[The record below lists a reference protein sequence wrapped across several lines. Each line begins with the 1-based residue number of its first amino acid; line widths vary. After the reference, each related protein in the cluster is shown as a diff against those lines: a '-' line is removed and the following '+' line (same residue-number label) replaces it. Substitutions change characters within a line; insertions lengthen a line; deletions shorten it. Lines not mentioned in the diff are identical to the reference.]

1 MPEIQWTT
9 EAVEAKALEMIDMWE
24 PHCRSDMETVLATHL
39 AYLTASHLKL
49 QLQLQLQEAYQVNVG
64 SVIRTDEKAD
74 LFPPEP

>member
-49 QLQLQLQEAYQVNVG
+49 QLQLQLQLHCNCRRHIKSMSDQ
-64 SVIRTDEKAD
+64 
-74 LFPPEP
+74 